1 MLPVADSIFL
11 TVSEEESEEQQKMLM
26 SKVRGNQDAGQDEGT
41 DDDEAE
47 YIAPAYD
54 EIVPVIN
61 IIADKL
67 MEANK

>member
-1 MLPVADSIFL
+1 MSFNF
-11 TVSEEESEEQQKMLM
+11 SEDESAEQEKMLR
-26 SKVRGNQDAGQDEGT
+26 SKANGSSEQSQEEGT
-41 DDDEAE
+41 DDEAE

-54 EIVPVIN
+54 EMVPVIN